1 MMMSDNLRVVRY
13 YKNRFVS
20 TTEGAVNQKEYT
32 GRMEIQRLT
41 LVNSVV
47 DGKVEINQEWRP
59 LPVVD
64 VEG

>member
-1 MMMSDNLRVVRY
+1 MSDDLRVVRY
-13 YKNRFVS
+13 YRNRFVS
-20 TTEGAVNQKEYT
+20 TTEGAFNLKEYT

-41 LVNSVV
+41 MVNNVV
-47 DGKVEINQEWRP
+47 DGKGETSQEWKS

>member
-1 MMMSDNLRVVRY
+1 MSDDLRVVRY
-13 YKNRFVS
+13 YRNRFVS
-20 TTEGAVNQKEYT
+20 TTEGALNLKEYT

-41 LVNSVV
+41 VVNTVV
-47 DGKVEINQEWRP
+47 DGKVETSQEWKS

>member
-1 MMMSDNLRVVRY
+1 MSDDLRVVRY

-20 TTEGAVNQKEYT
+20 TTEGAINQKEYT

-41 LVNSVV
+41 MVNSLV
-47 DGKVEINQEWRP
+47 DGKVEVSQVWKS

>member
-1 MMMSDNLRVVRY
+1 MSDDLRVVRY

-20 TTEGAVNQKEYT
+20 TTEGAINQKEYT

-41 LVNSVV
+41 MVNNVV
-47 DGKVEINQEWRP
+47 DGKVETSQEWQP